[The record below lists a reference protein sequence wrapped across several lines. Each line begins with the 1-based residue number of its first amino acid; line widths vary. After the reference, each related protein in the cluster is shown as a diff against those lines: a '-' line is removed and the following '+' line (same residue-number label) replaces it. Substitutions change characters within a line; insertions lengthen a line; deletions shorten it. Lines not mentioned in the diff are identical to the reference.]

1 VLGQLVHL
9 NVKELAWYAACNCL
23 YNFAGVISTTIL
35 GHPAFA
41 NQVFSDSK
49 RSGRMNGFH
58 AGGHEEAERALREE
72 HKERLDGLM
81 AKLRALSTGE
91 VSARQELENE
101 IARCREVHRK
111 AVAALDGC
119 LF

>member
-1 VLGQLVHL
+1 LGQLVHL

-23 YNFAGVISTTIL
+23 YNFSGVISTTIF

-58 AGGHEEAERALREE
+58 AGGHEEAERALRQE
-72 HKERLDGLM
+72 HEVGLGGLM
-81 AKLRALSTGE
+81 AKLRELIAGE
-91 VSARQELENE
+91 LSARQELENE
-101 IARCREVHRK
+101 IARGREDHRK